1 MAMMHNMDTTESWSG
16 EGVGT
21 SVESFLAHINREV
34 PEYSPIEVADAV
46 MSALCERLPGGLV
59 QEMREQFPEGLR
71 RLFERSWKDRSAN
84 AQKFNKDDFY
94 LDIAERLQI
103 EPESV
108 RLLLH
113 VVFGSIHSQ
122 ITEKLAVKI
131 AAEMPPNITGT
142 WDAARRDADLPR

>member
-1 MAMMHNMDTTESWSG
+1 MGMMHNQETESWSG

-21 SVESFLAHINREV
+21 SAESFLARINREV
-34 PEYSPIEVADAV
+34 PEYSPAEAADAV
-46 MSALCERLPGGLV
+46 ISALCERLPGGLV
-59 QEMREQFPEGLR
+59 QELREQFPESLR

-103 EPESV
+103 EPENV
-108 RLLLH
+108 RLVLH

-122 ITEKLAVKI
+122 ITEKLAEKI
-131 AAEMPPNITGT
+131 DAELPPNVSGT
-142 WDAARRDADLPR
+142 WNGARRDADLPR

>member
-1 MAMMHNMDTTESWSG
+1 MAMMQNQETQSWSG

-21 SVESFLAHINREV
+21 SMESFLARINREV
-34 PEYSPIEVADAV
+34 PEYSPTEAADAV

-59 QEMREQFPEGLR
+59 QELKEQFPEGLR
-71 RLFERSWKDRSAN
+71 RLFERSWKDRTAP
-84 AQKFNKDDFY
+84 AQKFDKDDFY

-108 RLLLH
+108 RLVLH

-122 ITEKLAVKI
+122 ITEKLAEKI
-131 AAEMPPNITGT
+131 VAEMPPNIAGT
-142 WDAARRDADLPR
+142 FDAARRDADLPR

>member
-59 QEMREQFPEGLR
+59 QEMREQLPEGMR
-71 RLFERSWKDRSAN
+71 RLFERSWKERSAP
-84 AQKFNKDDFY
+84 AQKFDKDDFY
-94 LDIAERLQI
+94 LDVAERLQI
-103 EPESV
+103 EAENV
-108 RLLLH
+108 RLVLH
-113 VVFGSIHSQ
+113 VVFASILSQ
-122 ITEKLAVKI
+122 ITEKLANKI
-131 AAEMPPNITGT
+131 DREMPPNIAGT
-142 WDAARRDADLPR
+142 WEAARRAADLPR